1 VDAREAAG
9 VARVRITSWQDEGVP
24 FPTADQTGSLRTA
37 LDRVGYYPAE
47 VAAAVEDSLA
57 GETVSSYVIHHEPT
71 FDRDEVRRHI
81 TVLVLTPQRLLITH
95 TDENPPDDLLPQPYT
110 STSTEAIPL
119 SRVASVSLT
128 RMVAQQPAG
137 ARVAEPAVAEAVLAV
152 GWGAV
157 SRVDLEPAECGDP
170 ECVAD
175 HGYTGS
181 LTAEDFSLRISATA
195 DGGDAVAHL
204 LQFSRALSAATV
216 DVGP

>member
-1 VDAREAAG
+1 V
-9 VARVRITSWQDEGVP
+9 VAWALASAWQDEGVP
-24 FPTADQTGSLRTA
+24 FTTADQTGSLRTA

-57 GETVSSYVIHHEPT
+57 GETVVSFVIHHEPT

-81 TVLVLTPQRLLITH
+81 TVLVLTPRRLLITH

-119 SRVASVSLT
+119 SRVGSVSLT

-137 ARVAEPAVAEAVLAV
+137 ARVPEPPVAEAVLAV

-195 DGGDAVAHL
+195 DGEDAVRHL
-204 LQFSRALSAATV
+204 LEFSRALSAATV
-216 DVGP
+216 DIAS

>member
-1 VDAREAAG
+1 MPPSA
-9 VARVRITSWQDEGVP
+9 
-24 FPTADQTGSLRTA
+24 FDQTGSLLTA

-57 GETVSSYVIHHEPT
+57 GEDVVSFVVHHEPT

-81 TVLVLTPQRLLITH
+81 TVLVLTPRRLLVTH

-119 SRVASVSLT
+119 ARVASVSLT
-128 RMVAQQPAG
+128 RMVALQPDG
-137 ARVAEPAVAEAVLAV
+137 ERPTDPSVAEAVLSV

-157 SRVDLEPAECGDP
+157 GRIDLEPADCGDP
-170 ECVAD
+170 DCVAD

-181 LTAEDFSLRISATA
+181 LTSEDFSLRISATA
-195 DGGDAVAHL
+195 DGADAVSHL
-204 LQFSRALSAATV
+204 LDFARALSAATV
-216 DVGP
+216 DTRP

>member
-1 VDAREAAG
+1 MPDSATDQSRE
-9 VARVRITSWQDEGVP
+9 
-24 FPTADQTGSLRTA
+24 LRTA
-37 LDRVGYYPAE
+37 LDRVGYYPSE

-57 GETVSSYVIHHEPT
+57 GEDVVSYVIHHEPT

-81 TVLVLTPQRLLITH
+81 TVLVLTPRRLLITH

-119 SRVASVSLT
+119 ARIGSVSLT
-128 RMVAQQPAG
+128 RMVAQQPDRR
-137 ARVAEPAVAEAVLAV
+137 RVAEPPVAEAVLAV

-181 LTAEDFSLRISATA
+181 LTSEDFSLRISATA
-195 DGGDAVAHL
+195 DGGEAVGHL
-204 LQFSRALSAATV
+204 LGFCRALSAATV
-216 DVGP
+216 DVSS

>member
-1 VDAREAAG
+1 MAD
-9 VARVRITSWQDEGVP
+9 RVTNQT
-24 FPTADQTGSLRTA
+24 TALRTT

-57 GETVSSYVIHHEPT
+57 GQTVLSYVVHHEPT

-81 TVLVLTPQRLLITH
+81 TVLVLTPSRLLITH

-119 SRVASVSLT
+119 ARVGSVSLT
-128 RMVAQQPAG
+128 RMVPQHAHRDG
-137 ARVAEPAVAEAVLAV
+137 LVAPPVAEALLTV

-157 SRVDLEPAECGDP
+157 SRLDLEPADCGDP
-170 ECVAD
+170 ECTAD
-175 HGYTGS
+175 HGYTGA

-195 DGGDAVAHL
+195 DGDDAVARL
-204 LQFSRALSAATV
+204 LGFTRALSAATIT
-216 DVGP
+216 P